1 MRPLSHIRVPQSTY
15 YLVQSWLVRPFHKAG
30 PALKQRTWD
39 IMPEDRSTIERSI
52 WTARPTRLVQTARE
66 SIDSWLGVSGA
77 EILLIDYHQSH
88 LIPFADG
95 DGGTPVPVDS
105 HPAGRA
111 FASAGPSGTT
121 IICTSRS
128 ACTASAWAF
137 SP

>member
-1 MRPLSHIRVPQSTY
+1 
-15 YLVQSWLVRPFHKAG
+15 
-30 PALKQRTWD
+30 
-39 IMPEDRSTIERSI
+39 MPEDRSTIERSI

-95 DGGTPVPVDS
+95 DGGRPSRSIRTRRDGPS
-105 HPAGRA
+105 RR
-111 FASAGPSGTT
+111 AGPSRTT

>member
-1 MRPLSHIRVPQSTY
+1 
-15 YLVQSWLVRPFHKAG
+15 
-30 PALKQRTWD
+30 
-39 IMPEDRSTIERSI
+39 MPEDRSTTERSI

-66 SIDSWLGVSGA
+66 SIDSWLGVPGA

-111 FASAGPSGTT
+111 FASGRAVQDGDHRAGPSRTA